1 MNFNY
6 GMLRIIM
13 NTLSHFFSI
22 LFQIDEQ
29 NQNNKFEF
37 FTEFFY
43 IVSVLYFYST
53 LITTNFNVLKYIKK
67 IFKISI

>member
-1 MNFNY
+1 
-6 GMLRIIM
+6 M